1 MQEKEW
7 EFKDGSLYYVN
18 HGESIEITRMQGL
31 ASEVKIPDT
40 LEDLPVT
47 EIGKKAFLSRK
58 NLRKVWLP
66 SGMVCV
72 GDWAFAY
79 CDHLTMVALPGRAV
93 TFGKAVFLD
102 CHHLAS
108 LPVGGKSE
116 EVGPLLAAAVTVAEA
131 NYLLDISE
139 AGSGEW
145 LQKWDARMLSILHSD
160 DHEGYS
166 RQVLCGEEDYGSTDL
181 TAYENNKRKRKVR
194 LLLLRLLWDKGLDE
208 TVRKEATFYLQ
219 QHTKGC
225 ETEETWQVILNEH
238 GDDSA
243 YYRLFAQLECLHA
256 DNFDAVIADM
266 GENHP
271 EMKAFFLR
279 YKEETIGYTDFFAD
293 LDL

>member
-1 MQEKEW
+1 MQEREW

-18 HGESIEITRMQGL
+18 HGDSIEITRIQGL

-40 LEDLPVT
+40 LENLPVT

-66 SGMVCV
+66 AGMERV

-93 TFGKAVFLD
+93 VFGKAVFLD

-108 LPVGGKSE
+108 LPVKGKSE

-131 NYLLDISE
+131 NYLLDIPE

-166 RQVLCGEEDYGSTDL
+166 KQVLCGEEDYGSTDL

-194 LLLLRLLWDKGLDE
+194 LLLLRLLWDQGLDE
-208 TVRKEATFYLQ
+208 TVRNEAVLYLQ

-225 ETEETWQVILNEH
+225 ETEETWQVILTEH